1 MEEAARQVLRAVR
14 GHRSQVALS
23 RWLGY
28 RGNVAAKWEGGQ
40 RFPTF
45 GETLRA
51 CGRVGIDVPAA
62 LERFHPPSAPAWDPA
77 HPEDIAAWL
86 RALQGQTSQ
95 ALLAERSGLSRQQV
109 GRLLSGRTRGR
120 LPTVLALV
128 EALTSRLPDLVGEL
142 VPIERVPALAQHVQV
157 RRALSRLAFAHPW
170 SSAAQ
175 GWLGVRGEVRA
186 AVAASELARDLQLP
200 RDVAAGVIEALVEA
214 GVARVVRGRLQPA
227 PPASVE
233 ISATDEDVKRL
244 RAHWAA
250 VTAERVGRAAPGD
263 LFSFNVFAVSHADL
277 AKIRESQRRFYREV
291 RAIAADS
298 PPEAVALLVV
308 HTASLLE

>member
-1 MEEAARQVLRAVR
+1 MLRALR

-45 GETLRA
+45 GEVLRA
-51 CGRVGIDVPAA
+51 SGRVGIDVAAA
-62 LERFHPPSAPAWDPA
+62 LTRFHAPSAAAWDLA
-77 HPEDIAAWL
+77 HPEEIAGWL

-120 LPTVLALV
+120 LPVVLTLV
-128 EALTSRLPDLVGEL
+128 DALTGRLPDLVGEL
-142 VPIERVPALAQHVQV
+142 VPIERVPALAQQVRV
-157 RRALSRLAFAHPW
+157 RRALSRLAFAYPW
-170 SSAAQ
+170 SAALGPWLDTRKDVRSADAADTLAAD
-175 GWLGVRGEVRA
+175 LGLPLEDA
-186 AVAASELARDLQLP
+186 ATLIDAM
-200 RDVAAGVIEALVEA
+200 VEA
-214 GVARVVRGRLQPA
+214 GAAQVVRGRLRPA

-244 RAHWAA
+244 RTHWAN
-250 VTAERVGRAAPGD
+250 VTAERTARAAAGD
-263 LFSFNVFAVSHADL
+263 LFSFNVFAVSRADL

-291 RAIAADS
+291 RAIVADS
-298 PPEAVALLVV
+298 PPEVVALLVV
-308 HTASLLE
+308 HTAALVDPRS